1 MRVKRV
7 ALVSVITFL
16 LGGLCGS
23 AYAYV
28 SYSLSNTNEDI
39 SLADNLE
46 QVQENIAVEQ
56 FVKAQ
61 EEQRPNG
68 LEESKIATGSKYT
81 GITYNN
87 VATATVSN
95 KTETDPVV
103 IDDTADSG
111 SESKK
116 GNGFLSNILNRE
128 KNIETN
134 EQDKTEN
141 NQNPSQTSS
150 TGSSGKIAIQKGSLN
165 VRAQGSIEG
174 DVIGQV
180 YKGDIVQIVSQDGAW
195 YQIITSDGT
204 QGYVSATY
212 VEVVN

>member
-7 ALVSVITFL
+7 ALVSIVTFL

-28 SYSLSNTNEDI
+28 SYSFSNTNEDI
-39 SLADNLE
+39 SLSDNLE

-68 LEESKIATGSKYT
+68 LEESKIETGSKYT

-87 VATATVSN
+87 VAPATVSD
-95 KTETDPVV
+95 KTETDPAVT
-103 IDDTADSG
+103 DDG
-111 SESKK
+111 SETKK
-116 GNGFLSNILNRE
+116 EEGLLSSILNWG
-128 KNIETN
+128 KNTELN
-134 EQDKTEN
+134 KQDKTEDDKN
-141 NQNPSQTSS
+141 SSKTSS

-174 DVIGQV
+174 EVIGQV
-180 YKGDIVQIVSQDGAW
+180 YKGDIVQIVSQDDAW

>member
-7 ALVSVITFL
+7 ALVSIVTFL

-28 SYSLSNTNEDI
+28 SYSFSNTNEDI
-39 SLADNLE
+39 SLSDNLE
-46 QVQENIAVEQ
+46 QVRENIAVEQ

-68 LEESKIATGSKYT
+68 LEESKIETGSKYT

-87 VATATVSN
+87 VATATVSD
-95 KTETDPVV
+95 KTETDPAVT
-103 IDDTADSG
+103 DDG
-111 SESKK
+111 SETKK
-116 GNGFLSNILNRE
+116 EEGLLSSILNWR
-128 KNIETN
+128 KNTELN
-134 EQDKTEN
+134 KQDKTEDDKN
-141 NQNPSQTSS
+141 SSKTSS
-150 TGSSGKIAIQKGSLN
+150 AGSSGKIAIQKGSLN

-180 YKGDIVQIVSQDGAW
+180 YKGDIVQIVSQDDAW

>member
-7 ALVSVITFL
+7 ALVSIVTFL

-28 SYSLSNTNEDI
+28 SYSFSNTNEDI
-39 SLADNLE
+39 SLSDNLE

-68 LEESKIATGSKYT
+68 LEESKIETGSKYT

-87 VATATVSN
+87 VATATVSD
-95 KTETDPVV
+95 KTETDPAAT
-103 IDDTADSG
+103 DDG
-111 SESKK
+111 SETKK
-116 GNGFLSNILNRE
+116 EEGLLSSILNWG
-128 KNIETN
+128 KNTETN
-134 EQDKTEN
+134 KQDKTEDDKN
-141 NQNPSQTSS
+141 SSKTSS
-150 TGSSGKIAIQKGSLN
+150 AGSSGKIAIQKGSLN

>member
-7 ALVSVITFL
+7 ALVSIVTFL

-28 SYSLSNTNEDI
+28 SYSFSNTNEDI
-39 SLADNLE
+39 SLSDNLE

-68 LEESKIATGSKYT
+68 LEESKIETGSKYT

-87 VATATVSN
+87 VATATVSD
-95 KTETDPVV
+95 KTETDPAAT
-103 IDDTADSG
+103 DNG
-111 SESKK
+111 SETKK
-116 GNGFLSNILNRE
+116 EEGLLSSILNWG
-128 KNIETN
+128 KNTETN
-134 EQDKTEN
+134 KQDKTEDDKN
-141 NQNPSQTSS
+141 SSKTSS
-150 TGSSGKIAIQKGSLN
+150 VGSSGKIAIQKGSLN

-180 YKGDIVQIVSQDGAW
+180 YKGDIVQIVSQDDAW

>member
-7 ALVSVITFL
+7 ALVSIVTFL

-28 SYSLSNTNEDI
+28 SYSFSNTNEDI
-39 SLADNLE
+39 SLSDNLE
-46 QVQENIAVEQ
+46 QVQENLAVEQ

-68 LEESKIATGSKYT
+68 LEESKIETGSKYT

-87 VATATVSN
+87 VATATVSD
-95 KTETDPVV
+95 KTETDSAAT
-103 IDDTADSG
+103 DDG
-111 SESKK
+111 SETKK
-116 GNGFLSNILNRE
+116 EEGLLSSILNWG
-128 KNIETN
+128 KNTETN
-134 EQDKTEN
+134 KQDKTEDDKN
-141 NQNPSQTSS
+141 SSKTSS
-150 TGSSGKIAIQKGSLN
+150 AGSSGKIAIQKGSLN

-180 YKGDIVQIVSQDGAW
+180 YKGDIVQIVSQDDAW

>member
-7 ALVSVITFL
+7 ALVSIVTFL

-28 SYSLSNTNEDI
+28 SYSFSNTNEDI
-39 SLADNLE
+39 SLSDNLE

-68 LEESKIATGSKYT
+68 LEESKIETGSKYT

-87 VATATVSN
+87 VATATVSD
-95 KTETDPVV
+95 KTETDSAAT
-103 IDDTADSG
+103 DDG
-111 SESKK
+111 SETKK
-116 GNGFLSNILNRE
+116 EEGLLSSILNWG
-128 KNIETN
+128 KNTETN
-134 EQDKTEN
+134 KQDKTEDDKN
-141 NQNPSQTSS
+141 SSKTSS
-150 TGSSGKIAIQKGSLN
+150 AGSSGKIAIQKGSLN

-180 YKGDIVQIVSQDGAW
+180 YKGDIVQIVSQDDAW

>member
-7 ALVSVITFL
+7 ALVSIVTFL

-28 SYSLSNTNEDI
+28 SYSFSNTNEDI
-39 SLADNLE
+39 SLSDNLE
-46 QVQENIAVEQ
+46 QVRENIAVEQ

-68 LEESKIATGSKYT
+68 LEESKIETGSKYT

-87 VATATVSN
+87 VATATFSD
-95 KTETDPVV
+95 KTETDPAVT
-103 IDDTADSG
+103 DDG
-111 SESKK
+111 SETKK
-116 GNGFLSNILNRE
+116 EEGLLSSILNWR
-128 KNIETN
+128 KNTELN
-134 EQDKTEN
+134 KQDKTEDDKN
-141 NQNPSQTSS
+141 SSKTSS
-150 TGSSGKIAIQKGSLN
+150 AGSSGKIAIQKGSLN

-180 YKGDIVQIVSQDGAW
+180 YKGDIVQIVSQDDAW
-195 YQIITSDGT
+195 YQIFTSDGT

>member
-7 ALVSVITFL
+7 ALVSIVTFL

-28 SYSLSNTNEDI
+28 SYSFSNTNEDI
-39 SLADNLE
+39 SLSDNLE

-68 LEESKIATGSKYT
+68 LEESKIETGSKYT

-87 VATATVSN
+87 VAPATVSD
-95 KTETDPVV
+95 KTETDPAVT
-103 IDDTADSG
+103 DDG
-111 SESKK
+111 SETKK
-116 GNGFLSNILNRE
+116 EEGLLSSILNWG
-128 KNIETN
+128 KNN
-134 EQDKTEN
+134 ELNKQDKTEDDKN
-141 NQNPSQTSS
+141 SSKTSS

-165 VRAQGSIEG
+165 VRAQGSIDGE
-174 DVIGQV
+174 VIGQV
-180 YKGDIVQIVSQDGAW
+180 YKGDIVQIVSQDDAW

>member
-7 ALVSVITFL
+7 ALVSIVTFL

-28 SYSLSNTNEDI
+28 SYSFSNTNEDI
-39 SLADNLE
+39 SLSGNLE

-68 LEESKIATGSKYT
+68 LEESKIETGSKYT

-87 VATATVSN
+87 VAPATVSD
-95 KTETDPVV
+95 KTETDPAVT
-103 IDDTADSG
+103 DDG
-111 SESKK
+111 SETKK
-116 GNGFLSNILNRE
+116 EEGLLSSILNWG
-128 KNIETN
+128 KNN
-134 EQDKTEN
+134 ELNKQDKTEDDKN
-141 NQNPSQTSS
+141 SSKTSS

-165 VRAQGSIEG
+165 VRAQGSIDGE
-174 DVIGQV
+174 VIGQV
-180 YKGDIVQIVSQDGAW
+180 YKGDIVQIVSQDDAW

>member
-7 ALVSVITFL
+7 AVVSIVTFL
-16 LGGLCGS
+16 FGGLCGS

-28 SYSLSNTNEDI
+28 SYSFYNTNEDI
-39 SLADNLE
+39 SLSDNLE

-68 LEESKIATGSKYT
+68 LEESKIETGSKYT

-87 VATATVSN
+87 VATATVSD
-95 KTETDPVV
+95 KTETDPAAT
-103 IDDTADSG
+103 DDG
-111 SESKK
+111 SETKK
-116 GNGFLSNILNRE
+116 EEGLLSSILNWG
-128 KNIETN
+128 KNTETN
-134 EQDKTEN
+134 KQDKTEDDKN
-141 NQNPSQTSS
+141 SSKTSS
-150 TGSSGKIAIQKGSLN
+150 AGSSGKIAIQKGSLN

-180 YKGDIVQIVSQDGAW
+180 YKGDIVQIVSQDDAW

>member
-7 ALVSVITFL
+7 ALVSIVTFL

-28 SYSLSNTNEDI
+28 SYSFSNTNEDI
-39 SLADNLE
+39 SLSDNLE

-68 LEESKIATGSKYT
+68 LEESKIETGSKYT

-87 VATATVSN
+87 VATATVSD
-95 KTETDPVV
+95 KTETDPAVT
-103 IDDTADSG
+103 DDG
-111 SESKK
+111 SETKK
-116 GNGFLSNILNRE
+116 EEGLLSSILNWR
-128 KNIETN
+128 KNTELN
-134 EQDKTEN
+134 KQDKTEDDKN
-141 NQNPSQTSS
+141 SSKTSS
-150 TGSSGKIAIQKGSLN
+150 AGSSGKIAIQKGSLN

-180 YKGDIVQIVSQDGAW
+180 YKGDIVQIVSQDDAW

>member
-7 ALVSVITFL
+7 ALVSIVTFL

-28 SYSLSNTNEDI
+28 SYSFSNNNEDI
-39 SLADNLE
+39 SLSDNLE
-46 QVQENIAVEQ
+46 QVQETIAVEQ

-68 LEESKIATGSKYT
+68 LEESKIETGSKYT

-87 VATATVSN
+87 VATATVSD
-95 KTETDPVV
+95 KTETDPAAT
-103 IDDTADSG
+103 DDG
-111 SESKK
+111 SETKK
-116 GNGFLSNILNRE
+116 EEGLLSSILNWG
-128 KNIETN
+128 KNTETN
-134 EQDKTEN
+134 KQDKTEDDKN
-141 NQNPSQTSS
+141 SSKTSS
-150 TGSSGKIAIQKGSLN
+150 AGSSGKIAIQKGSLN

-180 YKGDIVQIVSQDGAW
+180 YKGDIVQIVSQDDAW

>member
-7 ALVSVITFL
+7 ALVSIVTFL

-28 SYSLSNTNEDI
+28 SYSFSNTNEDI
-39 SLADNLE
+39 SLSDNLE

-68 LEESKIATGSKYT
+68 LEESKIETGSKYT

-87 VATATVSN
+87 VAPATVSD
-95 KTETDPVV
+95 KTETDPAVT
-103 IDDTADSG
+103 DDG
-111 SESKK
+111 SETKK
-116 GNGFLSNILNRE
+116 EEGLLSSILNWG
-128 KNIETN
+128 KNTELN
-134 EQDKTEN
+134 KQDKTEDDKN
-141 NQNPSQTSS
+141 SSKTSS
-150 TGSSGKIAIQKGSLN
+150 AGSSGKIAIQKGSLN

-180 YKGDIVQIVSQDGAW
+180 YKGDIVQIVSQDDAW

>member
-7 ALVSVITFL
+7 ALVSIVTFL

-28 SYSLSNTNEDI
+28 SYSFSNTNEDI
-39 SLADNLE
+39 SLSDNLE

-68 LEESKIATGSKYT
+68 LEESKIETGSKYT

-87 VATATVSN
+87 VATATVSD
-95 KTETDPVV
+95 KTETDPAAT
-103 IDDTADSG
+103 DDG
-111 SESKK
+111 SETKK
-116 GNGFLSNILNRE
+116 EEGLLSSILNWG
-128 KNIETN
+128 KNTETN
-134 EQDKTEN
+134 KQDKTEDDKN
-141 NQNPSQTSS
+141 SSKTSS
-150 TGSSGKIAIQKGSLN
+150 AGSSGKIAIQKGSLN

-180 YKGDIVQIVSQDGAW
+180 YKGDIVQIVSQDDAW

>member
-7 ALVSVITFL
+7 ALVSIVTFL

-28 SYSLSNTNEDI
+28 SYSFSNTNEDI
-39 SLADNLE
+39 SLSDNLE

-68 LEESKIATGSKYT
+68 LEESKIETGSKYT

-87 VATATVSN
+87 VATATVSD
-95 KTETDPVV
+95 KTETDPAAT
-103 IDDTADSG
+103 DNG
-111 SESKK
+111 SETKK
-116 GNGFLSNILNRE
+116 EEGLLSSILNWG
-128 KNIETN
+128 KNTETN
-134 EQDKTEN
+134 KQDKTEDDKN
-141 NQNPSQTSS
+141 SSKTSS
-150 TGSSGKIAIQKGSLN
+150 VGSSGKIAIQKGSLN

-174 DVIGQV
+174 DVSGQV
-180 YKGDIVQIVSQDGAW
+180 YKGDIVQIVSQDDAW

>member
-7 ALVSVITFL
+7 ALVSIVTFL

-28 SYSLSNTNEDI
+28 SYSFSNTNEDI
-39 SLADNLE
+39 SLSDNLE

-68 LEESKIATGSKYT
+68 LEESKIETGSKYT

-87 VATATVSN
+87 VATATVSD
-95 KTETDPVV
+95 KTETDPAAT
-103 IDDTADSG
+103 DDG
-111 SESKK
+111 SETKK
-116 GNGFLSNILNRE
+116 EEGLLSSILNWG
-128 KNIETN
+128 KNTETN
-134 EQDKTEN
+134 KQDKTEDDKN
-141 NQNPSQTSS
+141 SSKTSS
-150 TGSSGKIAIQKGSLN
+150 AGSSGKIAIQKGSLS

-180 YKGDIVQIVSQDGAW
+180 YKGDIVQIVSQDDAW

>member
-7 ALVSVITFL
+7 ALVSIVTFL

-28 SYSLSNTNEDI
+28 SYSFSNTNEDI
-39 SLADNLE
+39 SLSDNLE
-46 QVQENIAVEQ
+46 QVRENIAVEQ

-68 LEESKIATGSKYT
+68 LEESKIETGSKYT

-87 VATATVSN
+87 VATATVSD
-95 KTETDPVV
+95 KTETDPAVT
-103 IDDTADSG
+103 DDG
-111 SESKK
+111 SETKK
-116 GNGFLSNILNRE
+116 EEGLLSSILNWR
-128 KNIETN
+128 KNTELN
-134 EQDKTEN
+134 KQDKTEDDKN
-141 NQNPSQTSS
+141 SSKTSS
-150 TGSSGKIAIQKGSLN
+150 AGSSGKIAIQKGSLN

-180 YKGDIVQIVSQDGAW
+180 YKGDIVQIVSQDDAW

-204 QGYVSATY
+204 QGYVSATS